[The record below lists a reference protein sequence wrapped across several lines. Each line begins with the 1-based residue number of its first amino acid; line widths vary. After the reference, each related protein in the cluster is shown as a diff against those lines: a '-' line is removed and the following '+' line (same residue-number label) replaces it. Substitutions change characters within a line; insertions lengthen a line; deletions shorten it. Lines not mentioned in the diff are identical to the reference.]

1 MNDQGMIPKL
11 VDMLKVPG
19 FRAQIIKLLYHLSLE
34 DKAKATFTYTDCIP
48 LVYQLIIHCPEPI
61 VGKELIALAVNL
73 TTNQRNADMLAGDGQ
88 LDELIA
94 RATKHGDT
102 LLFKCVRNIAQF
114 NPNCLE
120 TFEKHLEHYCIIVQQ
135 CGDNTDL
142 MLELLGTMVYIPT
155 DHWEEAIRKTNF
167 LEYLHTNLVNGFAED
182 DIVLESVMLIA
193 TICRTEKI
201 AYLIE
206 QSYLIKMLQDLLGA
220 KQEDDEMVQQILNT
234 FFKFLFFER
243 TRVVVLHETQMVQIV
258 LELLSDKN
266 PNIKT
271 LVNAILDYVQLHDQI
286 WKNEIKMR
294 RFHIHNS
301 IYMEIMDEYEKQYPM
316 ALEAE
321 GLYDDMYEQLGL
333 EGYEELIAQLE
344 NLDPKERAAQ
354 IQQLRV
360 MAAANGQ
367 LPGYAFDSDDEN
379 ALFFDNNDLANRI
392 WDEKEEGLD

>member
-1 MNDQGMIPKL
+1 MIPKL
-11 VDMLKVPG
+11 VDTLKAPR

-73 TTNQRNADMLAGDGQ
+73 TTNQRNADMLAGEGQ

-94 RATKHGDT
+94 RASKHGDT

-114 NPNCLE
+114 NPNCQE
-120 TFEKHLEHYCIIVQQ
+120 TFVKHLEHYCILVQQ

-155 DHWEEAIRKTNF
+155 DHWEEAIKKTNF
-167 LEYLHTNLVNGFAED
+167 LEFIHNNLVNGFAED
-182 DIVLESVMLIA
+182 DIVLECVMLIA
-193 TICRTEKI
+193 TICRTEAI
-201 AYLIE
+201 ANYISE
-206 QSYLIKMLQDLLGA
+206 SYLIKMLQDLLGA
-220 KQEDDEMVQQILNT
+220 KQEDDEVVQQILNT

-243 TRVVVLHETQMVQIV
+243 TREMVLHQTQMVQIV

-266 PNIKT
+266 PNIKG

-294 RFHIHNS
+294 RFQLHNN
-301 IYMEIMDEYEKQYPM
+301 IYLEIMDEYEKQYPM
-316 ALEAE
+316 PLGTE
-321 GLYDDMYEQLGL
+321 GIYDDMYNDDQLGL
-333 EGYEELIAQLE
+333 EDYDAYVAQFE
-344 NLDPKERAAQ
+344 GLDPQQRAAH
-354 IQQLRV
+354 IQQLRA
-360 MAAANGQ
+360 MAIANGQ
-367 LPGYAFDSDDEN
+367 LAGNGYDSDDD
-379 ALFFDNNDLANRI
+379 AGAHFFDNNDLANRI
-392 WDEKEEGLD
+392 WEDNEQVLDG